1 MIYGRFTAGYQPKTS
16 KYAHICDCEFGEKEK
31 RYFVDK
37 RNGVFYN
44 IINDNDIIW
53 LVLTALLEGGGNTVI
68 IKNKSKNPGVP
79 QQPLGIRL
87 KRYRYFYLMFLP
99 VLVWYIM
106 FHYVPIY
113 GLVMAFQDF
122 SYAKGFAGSSWAGL
136 KHFRALFADPYF
148 RRAFRNTVIIALYRV
163 IFCCSFEIIVALLLN
178 ELRAKWFRKP
188 VQTIMY
194 IPHFLSWVIVASI
207 FLTFLSPER
216 GILRPIAEFLS
227 IKTPTPLTTA
237 SQFRAV
243 LIAVA
248 MWKETGFGTI
258 LYIAAIAGIDPGLYE
273 AAVIDGASRWQQ
285 LKYVTLPGIKS
296 TIVTLIILNLGQ
308 CLKWGFDEVYNLY
321 NRLVYDTG
329 DIVDT
334 FIVRTAMA
342 DNRYSYAAAAGFLM
356 SLMCMIILLIANKVM
371 KKVAG
376 HSIY

>member
-1 MIYGRFTAGYQPKTS
+1 MRKQKTIGQTGPN
-16 KYAHICDCEFGEKEK
+16 AHLWK
-31 RYFVDK
+31 R
-37 RNGVFYN
+37 
-44 IINDNDIIW
+44 
-53 LVLTALLEGGGNTVI
+53 
-68 IKNKSKNPGVP
+68 IKN
-79 QQPLGIRL
+79 
-87 KRYRYFYLMFLP
+87 YRYFYLMLLP

-113 GLVMAFQDF
+113 GIVMAFKDF
-122 SYAKGFAGSSWAGL
+122 SFAKGYAGSAWVGL
-136 KHFRALFADPYF
+136 KHFKALLADPYF
-148 RRAFRNTVIIALYRV
+148 LRAFRNTVIISLYRV

-178 ELRAKWFRKP
+178 EVRVRWFRKP
-188 VQTIMY
+188 VQTILY

-216 GILRPIAEFLS
+216 GILRPIAALLS
-227 IKTPTPLTTA
+227 VKTPTPLTTA
-237 SQFRAV
+237 SQFRAI
-243 LIAVA
+243 LITTA

-273 AAVIDGASRWQQ
+273 AAVIDGANRLQQ
-285 LKYVTLPGIKS
+285 LRYVTLPGIKS
-296 TIVTLIILNLGQ
+296 TIVTLFILNLGQ
-308 CLKWGFDEVYNLY
+308 CLKWGFDEVYNMY

-356 SLMCMIILLIANKVM
+356 STMCMIILLTANKVM